1 MSQDGEVMRLFFLL
15 SLISLSATAAAA
27 DAKKDP
33 YLDAAVPT
41 APAAAPV
48 ADAKSLQG
56 QVDPAMHKAVAE
68 AMKADLPPLPYYQSP
83 SAFGT
88 TNSDI
93 MTIAFNQAKKPDC
106 LHAGGLNGQFTFFL
120 TGYLALPF
128 IPVAWLRGKCV

>member
-27 DAKKDP
+27 DAKKDL
-33 YLDAAVPT
+33 YLDVAVPT

-68 AMKADLPPLPYYQSP
+68 AMKAELPPLPYYQSP